1 MRRSTLVA
9 GIACLLVEAAAS
21 AQGAAPL
28 KLATFN
34 VAWLWEKSA
43 HDKWVAACSAVGWDA
58 SKASLEQAKEL
69 ERLPYCNVHN
79 GLKYPVQEKCSA
91 LTPAEIYQRPLIQDK
106 GCRESKDLVEWADYE
121 EKRKSLRAMLS
132 RLSEEGVTLIAFQEV
147 FNTQALR
154 EIIPPGWAART
165 SADDAAAPD
174 IPQHVGVAWRVD
186 THQPGDWGLENALS
200 NIGTR
205 PLRPGLTFTERWQG
219 EPVTFMVVH
228 LKSSCSWQ
236 GTPIS
241 EPKTVSQKE
250 ACPALE
256 EQVHVL
262 EKWVDDRVGQD
273 FVLIGDFNR
282 KLTFEKRH
290 LPNTGARPNPK
301 VNQLFPELND
311 DDPVGSKLWIAHAPK
326 KQDEQGRNVKLC
338 PNGHEALDHIIIS
351 DSLSKR
357 VQLGLLQAHA
367 ITIDG
372 STAFSK
378 GNPFQAQPSDHCPHF
393 VELWPE
399 PQ

>member
-1 MRRSTLVA
+1 
-9 GIACLLVEAAAS
+9 LLVEAAAS

-34 VAWLWEKSA
+34 VAWLWDKNA

-58 SKASLEQAKEL
+58 SKASPEQAKSL
-69 ERLPYCNVHN
+69 EGLPYCNVHN
-79 GLKYPVQEKCSA
+79 GLKYPAQDKCPA
-91 LTPAEIYQRPLIQDK
+91 LTPAEMNQRPLIQDK
-106 GCRESKDLVEWADYE
+106 GCRESKDLVAWADYE

-154 EIIPPGWAART
+154 EILPPGWDART
-165 SADDAAAPD
+165 SADDDTAPL

-186 THQPGDWGLENALS
+186 THQPGDWGLESALS
-200 NIGTR
+200 DIGSR
-205 PLRPGLTFTERWQG
+205 PLRPGLTFVERWQG
-219 EPVTFMVVH
+219 KPIKFLVVH
-228 LKSSCSWQ
+228 LKSGCPSP
-236 GTPIS
+236 GTAIS
-241 EPKTVSQKE
+241 APKTPAAKK
-250 ACPALE
+250 ACPDLE

-282 KLTFEKRH
+282 RLTFEKRH
-290 LPNTGARPNPK
+290 APNTGDRPNPK

-311 DDPVGSKLWIAHAPK
+311 NDPVGSKLWIAYAPK

-338 PNGHEALDHIIIS
+338 PNGHEAIDHIIIS

-357 VQLGLLQAHA
+357 VQLGSLQAYA

-378 GNPFQAQPSDHCPHF
+378 GKPFQAQPSDHCPHF
-393 VELWPE
+393 VELQPK